1 MYSSNHRI
9 TYIDELPPL
18 DELENR
24 ASKNRDLIEHYQP
37 STNSTPTRITNSPY
51 ASSKTMYGG
60 DPNMR
65 QNPQPI
71 FPSKVNIQEELQE
84 KDKLFEKA
92 HQKLPSRL
100 DNGTFILP
108 SKMGPD
114 SQERE
119 FEDYGI
125 NVKSFKEQSPHMS
138 YSEDQYIIPDDSFI
152 IYEESN
158 NKRMNREKTT
168 PKRNVQKTRPSR
180 CQQQPSSSMR
190 PDWYNQ
196 FPSYHAYPS
205 PPPPP
210 PPPPSVPYHRMYH
223 HPHPSSSS
231 HPHPP
236 PPLPQYYNG
245 HHHNSHQQPHICSLI
260 STHLAE
266 CPLCARL
273 YVARKQFTHN
283 KEDDKPRNVNTAI
296 YMIIIIFLII
306 CCIFMF
312 KKMMNKPT

>member
-24 ASKNRDLIEHYQP
+24 ASRNRDLIEHYQP

-51 ASSKTMYGG
+51 ASSRTMYGG

-65 QNPQPI
+65 QNPVPI

-84 KDKLFEKA
+84 KEKLFEKA
-92 HQKLPSRL
+92 NQKLPSRL
-100 DNGTFILP
+100 GNGTFVMP
-108 SKMGPD
+108 SKMGPE

-125 NVKSFKEQSPHMS
+125 DINSFKEQPPHMS
-138 YSEDQYIIPDDSFI
+138 YSEDQYVIPDDSFI

-158 NKRMNREKTT
+158 NKRMDRETSS
-168 PKRNVQKTRPSR
+168 PRRKTRPNQR
-180 CQQQPSSSMR
+180 QQPMR
-190 PDWYNQ
+190 PDWSNQ
-196 FPSYHAYPS
+196 FPSYHVYPHPLPS
-205 PPPPP
+205 PPHHSIPHQPPP
-210 PPPPSVPYHRMYH
+210 QMY
-223 HPHPSSSS
+223 PQ

-236 PPLPQYYNG
+236 PPVPQYYNG
-245 HHHNSHQQPHICSLI
+245 HHHNHQQPHICSLI
-260 STHLAE
+260 STHLSE

-273 YVARKQFTHN
+273 YVARKQFTHHN
-283 KEDDKPRNVNTAI
+283 KDDDKPRNVNTAI

-306 CCIFMF
+306 CCVFMF
-312 KKMMNKPT
+312 KKMMTTKTTT

>member
-1 MYSSNHRI
+1 MYNSNHRI

-24 ASKNRDLIEHYQP
+24 ASRNRDLIEHYQP

-65 QNPQPI
+65 QNPVPI
-71 FPSKVNIQEELQE
+71 FPSKVNIQDELHE
-84 KDKLFEKA
+84 KEKLFEKA
-92 HQKLPSRL
+92 NQKLPSRQ
-100 DNGTFILP
+100 DNGTFVLP
-108 SKMGPD
+108 SKMGPN

-125 NVKSFKEQSPHMS
+125 DVKSFKEQPPHMS
-138 YSEDQYIIPDDSFI
+138 YSEDQYVIPDDSFI

-158 NKRMNREKTT
+158 NKRRMNREK
-168 PKRNVQKTRPSR
+168 PRSPPPRRP
-180 CQQQPSSSMR
+180 QQQSAR
-190 PDWYNQ
+190 PNWSNQ
-196 FPSYHAYPS
+196 FPSYHPS
-205 PPPPP
+205 QYNHPQPPPHAQHHGPP
-210 PPPPSVPYHRMYH
+210 HAPPHAQ
-223 HPHPSSSS
+223 HPHGPPHALYP

-236 PPLPQYYNG
+236 PPVPQYYNG
-245 HHHNSHQQPHICSLI
+245 HHHNSNQQPHICSLI

-273 YVARKQFTHN
+273 YVARKQFSTP
-283 KEDDKPRNVNTAI
+283 KDDDKPRNVNTAI

-306 CCIFMF
+306 CCVFMF
-312 KKMMNKPT
+312 KKMMANKSV

>member
-24 ASKNRDLIEHYQP
+24 ASRNRDLIEHYQP
-37 STNSTPTRITNSPY
+37 STNSTPTRITSSPY

-65 QNPQPI
+65 QNPVPI
-71 FPSKVNIQEELQE
+71 FPSKVNIQDELQE
-84 KDKLFEKA
+84 KEKLFEKA
-92 HQKLPSRL
+92 NQKLPSRL

-125 NVKSFKEQSPHMS
+125 DVKSFKEQPRMS
-138 YSEDQYIIPDDSFI
+138 YSEDQYVIPDDSFI

-158 NKRMNREKTT
+158 NKRRMNRENQ
-168 PKRNVQKTRPSR
+168 PLKRNRSPHPRRLPPPQQP
-180 CQQQPSSSMR
+180 CQQR
-190 PDWYNQ
+190 PDWSNQ
-196 FPSYHAYPS
+196 FPSYNGYP
-205 PPPPP
+205 
-210 PPPPSVPYHRMYH
+210 
-223 HPHPSSSS
+223 HPHP
-231 HPHPP
+231 HPQMYQPHPP
-236 PPLPQYYNG
+236 PPVPQYYNG
-245 HHHNSHQQPHICSLI
+245 HHHNSNQQPHICSLI

-283 KEDDKPRNVNTAI
+283 NKEDDKPRNVNTAI

-306 CCIFMF
+306 CCVFMF
-312 KKMMNKPT
+312 KKMMGNKPT